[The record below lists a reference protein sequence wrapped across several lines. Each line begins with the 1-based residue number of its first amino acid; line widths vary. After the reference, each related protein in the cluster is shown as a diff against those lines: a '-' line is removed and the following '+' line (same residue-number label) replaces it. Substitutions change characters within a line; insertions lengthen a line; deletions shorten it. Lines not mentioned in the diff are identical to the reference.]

1 MTYRRAGLREEQDFK
16 PVAFEM
22 LGGWDEEGVILLKR
36 ITSILARNQR
46 KDEGETEVPGSPG
59 VSISSE
65 GMPCGSRPGCL
76 RWWGRRGTCWS
87 ELQQFNW
94 LYISFENKAL

>member
-36 ITSILARNQR
+36 ITSILARNQG
-46 KDEGETEVPGSPG
+46 KDKEETGRFLVHR
-59 VSISSE
+59 VSRYPVRE
-65 GMPCGSRPGCL
+65 CRVF
-76 RWWGRRGTCWS
+76 RG
-87 ELQQFNW
+87 L
-94 LYISFENKAL
+94 AA

>member
-36 ITSILARNQR
+36 ITSILARNQG
-46 KDEGETEVPGSPG
+46 KDEGLTGRFLVHR
-59 VSISSE
+59 VSLAI
-65 GMPCGSRPGCL
+65 
-76 RWWGRRGTCWS
+76 
-87 ELQQFNW
+87 Q
-94 LYISFENKAL
+94 